1 MTNARP
7 ELSASPAPV
16 FFDPSGKRWRRILG
30 SLLTVVLLIVLS
42 IVWILPGAT
51 APVWKGQ
58 QNQKADYPRQLLST
72 QDLENIPALGFG
84 TGLAFDRIALVERKD
99 GKVLLKDPFSGSI
112 WREATP
118 EEAQEIGDSPYV
130 MDAFGKPADRTLML
144 TFDDGPDPR
153 YTPEVLDLLA
163 REGVPATFFPI
174 GANIIRNPDIFQRM
188 TREGHMVGNHTMSH
202 TDFSAH
208 DDYYNRQ
215 QLISTDRVM
224 RATDNY
230 ASRLFRI
237 PTGDPTRNALALLQ
251 AQQLGYL
258 HVNLDLDTR
267 DWEYAPG
274 DPIKVPELDGKG
286 HIVLVHD
293 GGGDRTATIE
303 MLKTFIPQAKAQ
315 GYTFSTVQPLLPAE
329 YIPQHSVPA
338 SVEDRATLATYT
350 TSQSSPDLVLTW
362 LFWFGV
368 GSLTILTFLY
378 VVLALINHSRQR
390 KRRWEAIEEN
400 DWPVVSVVLP
410 VFNEELVVARTLDAL
425 RASDYPYME
434 VVAVNDGSTDGTLA
448 VLTDYARTWPQLR
461 VIDQRNG
468 GKSAASNNGIAQSLG
483 EVVVTLDGDT
493 LFEPQTIRMFARHF
507 CAPRNGKEVGAVA
520 GHVKVGNRRNLL
532 TAWQSLEYLSGI
544 CVTRMAEGL
553 MGAISIVPGACAAW
567 RRDALLQAGGYSHE
581 TLAEDADLT
590 LSLQRLGY
598 SIVQENAAVA
608 WTEAPMT
615 VRGLFKQR
623 LRWTYGSVQTLYKH
637 RSMLFNPKYA
647 ALGMLTMPYALI
659 SMLVPLIFMPITL
672 VVAVASLARGEWQA
686 VAVFSAFVA
695 TTHMLISIVA
705 VLMVRESP
713 LHLLMAP
720 IYRLIYEPLRAYVVF
735 GSALQAMRGSAV
747 GWYKPERTNSVLLPA
762 APGQTGPLT
771 PGSLNTVLTSVGPVQ
786 VSAGGSATNANRASA
801 RIGAGPARRE
811 AAERHH
817 PAGYPAWQGKSAASP
832 AAEGHRAGFLEPAIN
847 KNGFSPES
855 EVPSARKEIK
865 SLT

>member
-7 ELSASPAPV
+7 ALSASPAPV

-42 IVWILPGAT
+42 IVWILPDAT

-58 QNQKADYPRQLLST
+58 QNQAADYPRQLLST

-99 GKVLLKDPFSGSI
+99 GKVLLKDPFSGTI
-112 WREATP
+112 WRQATP

-163 REGVPATFFPI
+163 REEVPATFFPI
-174 GANIIRNPDIFQRM
+174 GDNIVRNPEIFRRM

-202 TDFSAH
+202 IDFWAH
-208 DDYYNRQ
+208 DDYYNRL

-224 RATDNY
+224 RTTDNY

-237 PTGDPTRNALALLQ
+237 PTGDPTNNALALLQ

-274 DPIKVPELDGKG
+274 DPIKVPELDGEG

-315 GYTFSTVQPLLPAE
+315 GYTFTTAQPLLPTE
-329 YIPQHSVPA
+329 YIPQRNVPA
-338 SVEDRATLATYT
+338 SAEDHATLATYT
-350 TSQSSPDLVLTW
+350 TILSSPDLVLTW

-378 VVLALINHSRQR
+378 VVLALINNSRQR
-390 KRRWEAIEEN
+390 KRRWDAIEEK
-400 DWPVVSVVLP
+400 DWPFVSVVLP

-425 RASDYPYME
+425 WASDYPRME
-434 VVAVNDGSTDGTLA
+434 VVAINDGSTDGTLA
-448 VLTDYARTWPQLR
+448 VLRDYAKTWPQLR

-468 GKSAASNNGIAQSLG
+468 GKSAASNNGIAQSRG

-493 LFEPQTIRMFARHF
+493 LFEPQTIKMFARHF
-507 CAPRNGKEVGAVA
+507 CAPRNGKKVGAVA

-567 RRDALLQAGGYSHE
+567 RREALLQAGGYSHE

-623 LRWTYGSVQTLYKH
+623 LRWTYGNVQTLYKH
-637 RSMLFNPKYA
+637 RSMLFNLKYG
-647 ALGMLTMPYALI
+647 ALGLLTMPYALI
-659 SMLVPLIFMPITL
+659 SMLVPLIFMPLTVL
-672 VVAVASLARGEWQA
+672 VAAASLARGEWQA
-686 VAVFSAFVA
+686 VAIFSAFVA
-695 TTHMLISIVA
+695 TTHMFISIVA

-713 LHLLMAP
+713 LHLLMVP

-735 GSALQAMRGSAV
+735 GSALQAMRGCAV
-747 GWYKPERTNSVLLPA
+747 GWYKPQRTNSVLLPA
-762 APGQTGPLT
+762 APGQIGPLT
-771 PGSLNTVLTSVGPVQ
+771 PALNTVLSSGGPVQ
-786 VSAGGSATNANRASA
+786 ASAGGSTTNESRASA
-801 RIGAGPARRE
+801 RMGAGPASRE
-811 AAERHH
+811 AAERHERAVH
-817 PAGYPAWQGKSAASP
+817 AARQGNSAASSTSQ
-832 AAEGHRAGFLEPAIN
+832 GHRRGFL
-847 KNGFSPES
+847 G
-855 EVPSARKEIK
+855 SARKTIGYSRPAK
-865 SLT
+865 CRQRKGR